1 MESRI
6 VKVQLP
12 VAGTKPAIL
21 IYDESR
27 EFCVIVEDPDS
38 FDNISQSQDGAL
50 RAYWHADLDFA
61 LLTFHLKERAPEQEW

>member
-12 VAGTKPAIL
+12 IGGNQAIL

-27 EFCVIVEDPDS
+27 EFCVIVDEPGS
-38 FDNISQSQDGAL
+38 FENISHGQAGEL
-50 RAYWHADLDFA
+50 KAYWHADLDFT
-61 LLTFHLKERAPEQEW
+61 LLTFKLKERAPEQEW

>member
-12 VAGTKPAIL
+12 VAGNQKAIL

-27 EFCVIVEDPDS
+27 EFFVIVEDPDS
-38 FDNISQSQDGAL
+38 FENISQSQDGAL
-50 RAYWHADLDFA
+50 KAYWHADLDFA
-61 LLTFHLKERAPEQEW
+61 LLTFKLKGRAPEQEW